1 MATKP
6 MRSIAQRL
14 SDAQIAI
21 DGALA
26 DKGIRAAIEIFS
38 YDEAKLQAGR
48 TLYQEAQDLVNK
60 QKAEYGDQYE
70 ATETVQAAWNE
81 ANTAY
86 MRTLKIARVVFKGDT
101 KARGA
106 LLLGG
111 TRKSTISG
119 WTQQVT
125 PFYANILNDPDRLAA
140 MAVFGY
146 DQAKL
151 EAEQALL
158 QVVSEASVAQRKEMG
173 EAQEATKL
181 RDAKMDELDE
191 WMSDFKAVAR
201 VALEDNPQWMEKL
214 GFGAIP

>member
-1 MATKP
+1 MSTRPK
-6 MRSIAQRL
+6 RGIDQRL
-14 SDAQIAI
+14 LDAQVAI

-26 DKGIRAAIEIFS
+26 DEGIRAAVEIFS
-38 YDEAKLQAGR
+38 YDEAKLQAGQ

-70 ATETVQAAWNE
+70 ATEIVQAAWNE

-86 MRTLKIARVVFKGDT
+86 MRALKIARVAFKGDT
-101 KARGA
+101 KARSA
-106 LLLGG
+106 LMLGG
-111 TRKSTISG
+111 TRKNSISG
-119 WTQQVT
+119 WLQQAT

-140 MAVFGY
+140 MATFGY

-158 QVVSEASVAQRKEMG
+158 QVVRDANVVQLKEMG
-173 EAQEATKL
+173 EAQEATEL
-181 RDAKMDELDE
+181 RDAKMDELDD

-201 VALEDNPQWMEKL
+201 VALEDNPQWLEKL